1 METTLHVMTINLVN
15 QENEEIKKL
24 ILKLIHMKLKENLRQ
39 LNPFQFVAFKTKLT
53 NLFPFL

>member
-1 METTLHVMTINLVN
+1 MTINLVN